1 MSNIKWYYK
10 RLLSNEE
17 LNEIAYQIL
26 LEDLPLD
33 NNIDTDVEKSDNE
46 ENFETSLLNTFGK
59 SFKKSETDTKPTE
72 NGSTKTEIS
81 DNNNNHP
88 INILQNILII
98 PATSQTTTSSCKDEP
113 NTYSISQFIK

>member
-17 LNEIAYQIL
+17 LNEIADQIL

-46 ENFETSLLNTFGK
+46 EKFRNII
-59 SFKKSETDTKPTE
+59 TKYVR
-72 NGSTKTEIS
+72 EI
-81 DNNNNHP
+81 
-88 INILQNILII
+88 I
-98 PATSQTTTSSCKDEP
+98 
-113 NTYSISQFIK
+113 